1 MCDASHVGC
10 PRPFGVGQGL
20 VSSRTSAF
28 FKLALVVLAA
38 TLGVILWGAY
48 VRATGSGAGCG
59 SHWPTCNGAIV
70 PRNPSTA
77 TVIEF
82 AHRTSS
88 GIAFVLVVIQLVF
101 AWRLFP
107 RGHGVRRAAAAG
119 MALMVSEALVGAG
132 LVLFEMVAGNTAVAR
147 AYWMAAHLLN
157 TFALL
162 AALGLCAWR
171 ARPGAEADVA
181 TNSAAPVD
189 RRFRG
194 AMTAGLAAVLLVA
207 ISGAVVA
214 LGDTLF
220 PASSLGEGLRQDLAP
235 GAHLF
240 VRLRLYH
247 PLLAVLAGIYL
258 LVVTALIASRDP
270 SGRLRRP
277 ASTAAA
283 LVLGQ
288 LGLGFANLALLAP
301 VALQILHLLAADLVW
316 LSLVVL
322 AAAVRAQTAPAA
334 APSQSMQGPVGL
346 LLDR

>member
-1 MCDASHVGC
+1 M
-10 PRPFGVGQGL
+10 
-20 VSSRTSAF
+20 SSRTSAF
-28 FKLALVVLAA
+28 FRLSLVVLGA

-59 SHWPTCNGAIV
+59 SHWPTCNGVVI

-82 AHRTSS
+82 VHRSTS
-88 GIAFVLVVIQLVF
+88 GIAFLLVAVQLLV

-171 ARPGAEADVA
+171 ARPRAEPDAGAPLDA
-181 TNSAAPVD
+181 
-189 RRFRG
+189 RFRA
-194 AMTAGLAAVLLVA
+194 AMVVGLAAVLLVA
-207 ISGAVVA
+207 TSGAVVA

-220 PASSLGEGLRQDLAP
+220 PARSLGEGLRQDLAP

-240 VRLRLYH
+240 LRLRVFH
-247 PLLAVLAGIYL
+247 PLLAVLGGIYL
-258 LVVTALIASRDP
+258 LVITALIAARDP
-270 SGRLRRP
+270 SGQLRQP
-277 ASTAAA
+277 ATTAAG
-283 LVLGQ
+283 LVLMQ

-301 VALQILHLLAADLVW
+301 VTVQILHLLAADLVW

-322 AAAVRAQTAPAA
+322 AAAVRAASAAPAR
-334 APSQSMQGPVGL
+334 SQSVQRPVGL